1 MNRYAVVF
9 EESAQAEDH
18 AVEVQLTAASEG
30 KVFRRVRECFRVRRI
45 FQRRHEDK
53 QCG

>member
-30 KVFRRVRECFRVRRI
+30 KVFRRVRELLTHPATVSSAI
-45 FQRRHEDK
+45 V
-53 QCG
+53 